1 MLRPSEIPAH
11 IGLRRE
17 LMEPTNPTPA
27 DKKLKHP
34 AEKAPRV
41 FADTGTI
48 DEIKPLLDAGII
60 DGVTTNPTLLKRAG
74 ASSWD
79 MAKKMMKDIVNL
91 LDPYPVSLELLELT
105 EDKMIAQAKELASYG
120 HNVVIKVPVG
130 GYQAVDPS
138 FDKHTG
144 LKVLNTLW
152 KKDIKTNATLIFNS
166 TQALWAAR
174 AGATYVSPFLGRLA
188 DYLYKHDEV
197 EMPSG
202 NSLYHM
208 EDHKGAKGNT
218 KVHNT
223 AYVATDGARKDA
235 GIRLIH
241 ELSVIFSNYDIKTE
255 ILAASFRNDVQV
267 QESLLCG
274 ADILT
279 VPAPIL
285 MRVAEHPL
293 TEAGFKAFNEDS
305 KAFEE

>member
-1 MLRPSEIPAH
+1 MLKPSEIPAH
-11 IGLRRE
+11 IGLRRAI
-17 LMEPTNPTPA
+17 MDSTNPTPT

-48 DEIKPLLDAGII
+48 NEIRPLLDAGII
-60 DGVTTNPTLLKRAG
+60 DGVTTNPTLLKKAG

-79 MAKKMMKDIVNL
+79 MAKNMMKDIVKL
-91 LDPYPVSLELLELT
+91 LDPYPVSLELIELT
-105 EDKMIAQAKELASYG
+105 EDKMISQAEELASYG

-144 LKVLNTLW
+144 LKVLHALW

-166 TQALWAAR
+166 AQALWVAR
-174 AGATYVSPFLGRLA
+174 AGATYVSPFLGRIA

-197 EMPSG
+197 EMPIG
-202 NSLYHM
+202 NSLYYM
-208 EDHKGAKGNT
+208 EDHRGAKENT

-223 AYVATDGARKDA
+223 AYVAAGGDRKNA

-241 ELSVIFSNYDIKTE
+241 EISVIFSNYEIKTE
-255 ILAASFRNDVQV
+255 ILAASYRNDVQV

-285 MRVAEHPL
+285 MRVADHPL
-293 TEAGFKAFNEDS
+293 TEEGFKAFYEDS
-305 KAFEE
+305 KAFGK

>member
-1 MLRPSEIPAH
+1 MLRPEEIPAH
-11 IGLRRE
+11 IGLRRTVMDE
-17 LMEPTNPTPA
+17 TTPTPA
-27 DKKLKHP
+27 DKNLKHP

-48 DEIKPLLDAGII
+48 DEIRPLLDAGII

-79 MAKKMMKDIVNL
+79 MAKKMMKDIVKL
-91 LDPYPVSLELLELT
+91 LDPYPVSLELIELT
-105 EDKMIAQAKELASYG
+105 KDKMIIQAEELASYG
-120 HNVVIKVPVG
+120 SNVVIKVPVG
-130 GYQAVDPS
+130 GYQAVDSS

-144 LKVLNTLW
+144 LKVLNVLW
-152 KKDIKTNATLIFNS
+152 KKNIKTNATLIFNS
-166 TQALWAAR
+166 AQALWAAR

-197 EMPSG
+197 EMPVG
-202 NSLYHM
+202 NSLYYM
-208 EDHKGAKGNT
+208 EDHRGKKENT

-223 AYVATDGARKDA
+223 AYVAAGGARKNA

-241 ELSVIFSNYDIKTE
+241 EISVIFSNYEIKTE

-285 MRVAEHPL
+285 MRVADHPL
-293 TEAGFKAFNEDS
+293 TEEGFKAFNEDS
-305 KAFEE
+305 KAFEK